1 MEGEVGQRVVIV
13 FEIICLKSLDSLELI
28 FLLLSFPL
36 S

>member
-13 FEIICLKSLDSLELI
+13 FKIICLKPLDSLEMI
-28 FLLLSFPL
+28 FLFLSFPL